1 VSAPLLIRAL
11 SVPVVVAALLGGGWL
26 TSAVITNDFTASSV
40 WPS

>member
-1 VSAPLLIRAL
+1 MSAPLLLRAL

-26 TSAVITNDFTASSV
+26 MSAVIANDFTASSV